1 MQDDSATAVAAR
13 ARPAAKAAAGAAA
26 GRSGGRDTGR
36 SGGPVVAPR
45 SVQPCVVMPPST
57 GMTAPV
63 R

>member
-1 MQDDSATAVAAR
+1 MPDDPPTAFPGR
-13 ARPAAKAAAGAAA
+13 APPGRQAAAGAAA
-26 GRSGGRDTGR
+26 GRSRGRDTGR